1 MKVKQNIDF
10 IYSEDEKIK
19 IYVDHNFVSEIS
31 LVEYNLLYI
40 LTKLQKKELFVQ
52 FVKDSFDY
60 SDESGELLYSI
71 LVDRFSYILDMEN
84 YDEKK
89 NIVLPYFGRSTG
101 VLYPERIRSIV
112 PKVIVISLTRNC
124 FMKCRYCY
132 ADANYAFEQNES
144 DLSLEQ
150 IEDILK
156 QCRTL
161 NINTVELTGGD
172 SFIRKDIFSIFE
184 LFDCYGIKTSVST
197 KKLLTQKDIMRL
209 KKFRCLEYVQI
220 SIDTDNDVTEKELLG
235 EEKYCSNRFKMIR
248 ELLDNDINV
257 KVNAVVTKLNIK
269 EIPGLIKTL
278 NDIGVHELSL
288 SPYVASLG
296 RNDDSF
302 FPAVDQLHEL
312 FKYIEQIKNSIN
324 LKITF
329 PKYMDPKEKMFADMT
344 NGCSAGLDGFVIGP
358 NGDVAVCERLVYDKR
373 FCLGNIKDNTI
384 LEIWNSDIF
393 KQFTSPNLELY
404 KDTEC
409 YKCNDIE
416 YCIFQRGMCLVQS
429 IILNGKIFLPDNAC
443 KYNLGQKRVI

>member
-1 MKVKQNIDF
+1 MVYD
-10 IYSEDEKIK
+10 IYFKEELIGKILL
-19 IYVDHNFVSEIS
+19 S
-31 LVEYNLLYI
+31 EYNLLYVLI
-40 LTKLQKKELFVQ
+40 KLNKRHLFVQ
-52 FVKDSFDY
+52 FMRDSFDY
-60 SDESGELLYSI
+60 SDESGELLYST
-71 LVDRFSYILDMEN
+71 LVDRFSYILDMKN
-84 YDEKK
+84 KNEKT
-89 NIVLPYFGRSTG
+89 NIELPYFGKSTD
-101 VLYPERIRSIV
+101 VLYPERIRSLV

-132 ADANYAFEQNES
+132 ANANYAFDQNES

-156 QCRTL
+156 QCRIL

-172 SFIRKDIFSIFE
+172 SFIRRDIFNIFE
-184 LFDCYGIKTSVST
+184 LFDYYGIKTSIST
-197 KKLLTQKDIMRL
+197 KKLLTKKDIMRL
-209 KKFRCLEYVQI
+209 KEFRCLEYIQI

-235 EEKYCSNRFKMIR
+235 EEKYCSNRFKMIK

-257 KVNAVVTKLNIK
+257 KVNAVVTVLNIK

-278 NDIGVHELSL
+278 NDIGVCELSL

-302 FPAVDQLHEL
+302 FPAVEQLHEL
-312 FKYIEQIKNSIN
+312 FKYIERIKNSIN

-344 NGCSAGLDGFVIGP
+344 NGCSAGLDGVVIGP
-358 NGDVAVCERLVYDKR
+358 NGDVAVCERLVYDKK

-409 YKCNDIE
+409 YKCNDRE
-416 YCIFQRGMCLVQS
+416 YCIIQRGMCLVQS
-429 IILNGKIFLPDNAC
+429 FILHGKIFSPDNAC
-443 KYNLGQKRVI
+443 KYNIGKKRVI